1 MSISYGTFQ
10 YPYAV
15 HVTHI
20 CWSYLDINLM
30 RNFYN
35 DNGSC
40 HRIGMFDQE
49 FKQRSFSYLMV
60 NLILL
65 MKWNL
70 RGLKRQSTTPQIMF
84 EGFKQ

>member
-1 MSISYGTFQ
+1 MDSTI
-10 YPYAV
+10 
-15 HVTHI
+15 THI

-40 HRIGMFDQE
+40 HRMGTFDQE
-49 FKQRSFSYLMV
+49 FKQRTFIYLMV

-65 MKWNL
+65 MTWNL